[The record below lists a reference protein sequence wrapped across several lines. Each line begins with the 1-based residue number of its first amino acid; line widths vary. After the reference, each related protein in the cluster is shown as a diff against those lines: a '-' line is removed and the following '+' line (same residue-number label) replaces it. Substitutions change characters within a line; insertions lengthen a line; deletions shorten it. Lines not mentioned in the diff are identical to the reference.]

1 MGRSSDDGA
10 GTPAAAGAEDD
21 ARLVLSGEL
30 DMDSV
35 AYLGARLTEHVAQDG
50 DLVVEVGGL
59 SFIDVS
65 GCRALVQAAEQL
77 GDGRRLVLAH
87 PPRTLVRIMSL
98 CGWADH
104 PRLVLSPS
112 GANAARAAA

>member
-1 MGRSSDDGA
+1 MRVVAERDDRNG
-10 GTPAAAGAEDD
+10 
-21 ARLVLSGEL
+21 LVLSGEL

-35 AYLGARLTEHVAQDG
+35 AYLCARLTEQVAQDA
-50 DLVVEVGGL
+50 DLVVETGGL

-77 GDGRRLVLAH
+77 SDGRRLVLAH
-87 PPRTLVRIMSL
+87 PPRTLERILSL

-104 PRLVLSPS
+104 PRLVLSPAS
-112 GANAARAAA
+112 GDAARAAA

>member
-1 MGRSSDDGA
+1 M
-10 GTPAAAGAEDD
+10 PAGADGGD
-21 ARLVLSGEL
+21 RSGLVLSGEL

-35 AYLGARLTEHVAQDG
+35 AHLCARLTEHVAQDG
-50 DLVVEVGGL
+50 DVVVEAGGL

-104 PRLVLSPS
+104 PRLELSPTR
-112 GANAARAAA
+112 ADAARAA